1 MMGVVLWSDQ
11 QVGKAVIWCE
21 DQGKL
26 AYVTGDQA
34 ELNTDLELQ
43 AGDLVSFSLR
53 MQSRL
58 RFAENL
64 TVVEESGFQG
74 LDETLKNSADRPSAK
89 ASPIRDE
96 GAEIIPFRAKAP
108 RRQSAQPLAA
118 LAGA

>member
-26 AYVTGDQA
+26 AYVTGEQA
-34 ELNTDLELQ
+34 EITTNLELE

-53 MQSRL
+53 MQSKL

-64 TVVEESGFQG
+64 SVVEENGYQG
-74 LDETLKNSADRPSAK
+74 LDKTLKNDANPQPT
-89 ASPIRDE
+89 ASEPVMDN
-96 GAEIIPFRAKAP
+96 GAEIIPFRAKVP
-108 RRQSAQPLAA
+108 LRPSVQPLIARV
-118 LAGA
+118 GA

>member
-21 DQGKL
+21 DQGKP
-26 AYVTGDQA
+26 AYVTGEQA
-34 ELNTDLELQ
+34 ESYSDLELQ

-64 TVVEESGFQG
+64 TVVEENGYQG
-74 LDETLKNSADRPSAK
+74 LEETLKGDANPRPATNEPVVDR
-89 ASPIRDE
+89 

-108 RRQSAQPLAA
+108 QRPCVQPLVAQV
-118 LAGA
+118 GA

>member
-26 AYVTGDQA
+26 AYVTGEQA
-34 ELNTDLELQ
+34 EICTDLGLQ

-64 TVVEESGFQG
+64 TVVEENGYQG
-74 LDETLKNSADRPSAK
+74 LDEALVSANDQPSAMPK
-89 ASPIRDE
+89 PIRDE

-108 RRQSAQPLAA
+108 RHQSVQPLAA

>member
-26 AYVTGDQA
+26 AYVTGEQA
-34 ELNTDLELQ
+34 ENCFDLDLQ

-64 TVVEESGFQG
+64 TVVEENSYQG
-74 LDETLKNSADRPSAK
+74 LEETLKSDCDQEIAANVPILDR
-89 ASPIRDE
+89 

-108 RRQSAQPLAA
+108 QRPSVQPLAA

>member
-26 AYVTGDQA
+26 AYVTGEQA
-34 ELNTDLELQ
+34 EICTDMDLQ

-53 MQSRL
+53 MHSKL

-64 TVVEESGFQG
+64 TVVEENGFQG
-74 LDETLKNSADRPSAK
+74 LGETLKSDADVQPVANEK
-89 ASPIRDE
+89 VLDN
-96 GAEIIPFRAKAP
+96 GAQIIPFRAKVQP
-108 RRQSAQPLAA
+108 RPSVQPLAA
-118 LAGA
+118 RVGA

>member
-1 MMGVVLWSDQ
+1 MMGVVLWTDQ

-26 AYVTGDQA
+26 AYVTGEQA
-34 ELNTDLELQ
+34 ENYSDLDLQ

-64 TVVEESGFQG
+64 TVVEENGYQG
-74 LDETLKNSADRPSAK
+74 LDETLK
-89 ASPIRDE
+89 E
-96 GAEIIPFRAKAP
+96 GAAQRSEAQEPVLDQGAGIIPFRAKVP
-108 RRQSAQPLAA
+108 QRPSVQPLSARV
-118 LAGA
+118 GA